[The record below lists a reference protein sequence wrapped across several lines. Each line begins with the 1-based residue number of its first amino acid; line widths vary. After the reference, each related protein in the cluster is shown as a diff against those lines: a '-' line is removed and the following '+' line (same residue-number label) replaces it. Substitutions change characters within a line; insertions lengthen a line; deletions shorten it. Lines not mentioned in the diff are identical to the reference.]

1 MDINTIIT
9 HLKNFS
15 DTWNGWNG
23 VITGLYR
30 FNPLNLGAND
40 KQFVGVEPK
49 EGWGQTINQGIK
61 GVFGN
66 KADGT
71 TGTYKPLFK

>member
-30 FNPLNLGAND
+30 FNPLAW
-40 KQFVGVEPK
+40 PK
-49 EGWGQTINQGIK
+49 DIYPTVDWTKGFGQNIEAGTSNIK
-61 GVFGN
+61 DNYLKF
-66 KADGT
+66 
-71 TGTYKPLFK
+71 F

>member
-40 KQFVGVEPK
+40 KQNLDKDFD
-49 EGWGQTINQGIK
+49 WGKTISDSWK
-61 GVFGN
+61 SVFGTKGAN
-66 KADGT
+66 DGA
-71 TGTYKPLFK
+71 YKPLFPNN